1 MNRQELELI
10 AALAEG
16 SLDDE
21 TEARR
26 LVASSPE
33 FQAEFE
39 AQRTAI
45 ESLRQV
51 PEARLTEH
59 ERSALRR
66 DVWTELR
73 AQPAGR
79 KLATPWYYRWSTVAA
94 GLVLIVGLVA
104 VLNQSDSTVAL
115 SQPDDLAEFAAE
127 TGPAATTSLAAEEAT
142 DGVSA
147 PLASDDLKAGAE
159 EDSSVLA
166 DIASRLRSS
175 STYAAGLLA
184 IEDQAEMTDL
194 ESCVIAAGLEGH
206 EILGLTEIPQSIDFI
221 LIVSPNPVTA
231 DTPISFIDIGTC
243 EVLYTDG

>member
-16 SLDDE
+16 SLDNE
-21 TEARR
+21 TEARH

-33 FQAEFE
+33 FQAEYE

-73 AQPAGR
+73 AQTAGR

-127 TGPAATTSLAAEEAT
+127 TGPAATTSLAAEEAM
-142 DGVSA
+142 DGASA

-184 IEDQAEMTDL
+184 IEDQAEMADL

-221 LIVSPNPVTA
+221 LIVSPNLVTA

-243 EVLYTDG
+243 KVLYTDG